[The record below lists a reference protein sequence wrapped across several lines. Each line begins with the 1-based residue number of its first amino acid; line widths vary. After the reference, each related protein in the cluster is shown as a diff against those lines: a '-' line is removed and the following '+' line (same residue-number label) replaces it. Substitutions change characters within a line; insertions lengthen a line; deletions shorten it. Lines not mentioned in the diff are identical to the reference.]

1 MKQKNDTVM
10 EPQHQARLKTLID
23 AQGTCQAARHLGLS
37 RPALERAAG
46 GLRIHRGT
54 AALLTQQI
62 AERDAAGKSP

>member
-1 MKQKNDTVM
+1 MKQKNDTEM
-10 EPQHQARLKTLID
+10 SPEHQTRLKALIE

-54 AALLTQQI
+54 ALLLAHQI
-62 AERDAAGKSP
+62 AARDQQGKTP